1 MLPGLFILQV
11 TDTSTGCT
19 ATDQVIVSENIN
31 SPSAVIYADP
41 DNILDCIVTSITL
54 STDEEVNVTY
64 SWNGTIAPQIV
75 VGDPGL
81 VTLIA
86 LDTITGCDNTNQ
98 ISINDLLD
106 FPLVDI
112 NPADALTCNDPQVLI
127 DASGSQIGNNI
138 VYTWFDAFNNPIIGQ
153 NGNTLL
159 VDNPGLYY
167 LQLVDTINGCE
178 NTDSVLVDDQ
188 MISPLS
194 QGIEDVNLFCGE
206 TQTTLQLNISSTNNL
221 TFNWT
226 TANGEILSGAN
237 TTNPLVN
244 AAGEY
249 IVAVQDTTN
258 GCVTTDNANVFVNT
272 DVPEFSIANVV
283 DESCL
288 DDNDGLINIT
298 TVSGGTAPYTYLL
311 DNQPTN
317 STGLFSNLTPG
328 VYSLLITDFN
338 GCQMDT
344 FFRIEQGV
352 NLELNIPEIIELIE
366 GQSGLI
372 EAAVNVPTNE
382 LSLIQWNP
390 QGLLSCDTCLT
401 TTVEAID
408 EESFQLTIVHN
419 NGCVAQA
426 SINLIVRPKIKVY
439 IPNAFSPNADGT
451 NDFFTLYANER
462 IGLIEELSIFD
473 RWGEVVFNR
482 NNFSPNDPS
491 LGWDGRF
498 RGNILNPAVFVY
510 YFKVR
515 MDDGTIEMFSG
526 DVTLM
531 K

>member
-1 MLPGLFILQV
+1 
-11 TDTSTGCT
+11 
-19 ATDQVIVSENIN
+19 
-31 SPSAVIYADP
+31 
-41 DNILDCIVTSITL
+41 
-54 STDEEVNVTY
+54 
-64 SWNGTIAPQIV
+64 
-75 VGDPGL
+75 
-81 VTLIA
+81 
-86 LDTITGCDNTNQ
+86 
-98 ISINDLLD
+98 
-106 FPLVDI
+106 
-112 NPADALTCNDPQVLI
+112 
-127 DASGSQIGNNI
+127 
-138 VYTWFDAFNNPIIGQ
+138 
-153 NGNTLL
+153 
-159 VDNPGLYY
+159 
-167 LQLVDTINGCE
+167 
-178 NTDSVLVDDQ
+178 
-188 MISPLS
+188 
-194 QGIEDVNLFCGE
+194 
-206 TQTTLQLNISSTNNL
+206 
-221 TFNWT
+221 
-226 TANGEILSGAN
+226 
-237 TTNPLVN
+237 
-244 AAGEY
+244 
-249 IVAVQDTTN
+249 VAIQDTTN
-258 GCVTTDNANVFVNT
+258 GCVTTDGANVFVNT

-311 DNQPTN
+311 DNQPIN

-328 VYSLLITDFN
+328 AYSLLITDFN

-344 FFRIEQGV
+344 FFTIEQGV

-372 EAAVNVPTNE
+372 QAAVNVPTNE

-419 NGCVAQA
+419 NGCAAQA

-462 IGLIEELSIFD
+462 IGLIEEMSIFD

-482 NNFSPNDPS
+482 NNFSPNDPN

-498 RGNILNPAVFVY
+498 RGDFLNPGVFVY

-515 MDDGTIEMFSG
+515 MDDGTIENFSG

-531 K
+531 R